1 MKQESKP
8 TYLGSVSAVSGS
20 SVAIEL
26 APQLNSGL
34 LVIGGRTHRV
44 GQVGSFV
51 RIPQGYNNLYGV
63 ISETSE
69 SSLKDD
75 DNQLLQ
81 TKRRWVKV
89 ELVGEVIGEEFERG
103 IGQYPSIND
112 EAHIVTDKDLNL
124 IYGHKDNGQIAI
136 GTLSSSD
143 SIEVSVD
150 LEKLVTRHS
159 AVLGSTGSGKST
171 SVSSLLRSIVCDES
185 DKVVYPS
192 SRVVLVDIH
201 GEYSSALGDIA
212 KTFSVNPRSGEEKL
226 LIPYWCISPGN
237 LVDFLCGQVN
247 EKSKTSIIDLI
258 FQEKVGFITKNSD
271 KEKYKGIN
279 SDRITSQTPIPFSL
293 KKLWYDLS
301 YSDGVTW
308 EDEGKTEPAIVESG
322 SAENLSGP
330 KFKPPAPGTKA
341 PHKGG
346 DGILKRSL
354 DLFRSRLLDQQ
365 YSFLLTPDKW
375 EPNLDNEITSDLDEL
390 LGSWLG
396 HEKPVTILDLSGIPS
411 TRLDLLLG
419 SLLDILFEA
428 SLWGRNLQEGM
439 KNRPLLLVLEEAHR
453 YLSNDASGLAKNM
466 VRRIAKEGRKF
477 GLGAM
482 LVSQRPSE
490 IDETILSQC
499 GTFFALRIN
508 NQTDRGR
515 VKSAMSEGI
524 SGLIDSLPVL
534 RTGEAIV
541 AGESAK
547 LPMRCRFKLPAKG
560 RYPDS
565 IDPKVASLW
574 IKDRSDEEY
583 NKLVVAWRNQN
594 PYEFES

>member
-1 MKQESKP
+1 MKQRNKP
-8 TYLGSVSAVSGS
+8 TYLGSVSSVTGS
-20 SVAIEL
+20 SVIIEL

-34 LVIGGRTHRV
+34 LIIGGRTHRV

-51 RIPQGYNNLYGV
+51 RVPQGYNSLYGI

-69 SSLKDD
+69 SSSVNDD
-75 DNQLLQ
+75 DELLQ
-81 TKRRWVKV
+81 IKRRWVKV

-112 EAHIVTDKDLNL
+112 EAHIVTDEDLKL
-124 IYGHKDNGQIAI
+124 IYGRKDSGQIVI
-136 GTLSSSD
+136 GKLSSSD
-143 SIEVSVD
+143 SIDVSVD

-171 SVSSLLRSIVCDES
+171 SVSSLLRSIVCNEE

-192 SRVVLVDIH
+192 SRIVLIDIH
-201 GEYSSALGDIA
+201 GEYSSALEDIA
-212 KTFSVNPRSGEEKL
+212 KTFSISPREREEKL
-226 LIPYWCISPGN
+226 LIPYWCISPDS
-237 LVDFLCGQVN
+237 LIDFLCGQVN
-247 EKSKTSIIDLI
+247 DKSKSSIIDYI
-258 FQEKVGFITKNSD
+258 YQEKIDFINKNKSSTKFGRID
-271 KEKYKGIN
+271 IN
-279 SDRITSQTPIPFSL
+279 KVTPQTPIPFSL
-293 KKLWYDLS
+293 KKLWFDLS
-301 YSDGVTW
+301 FEDGVTW
-308 EDEGKTEPAIVESG
+308 DDDERTIPAATEKG
-322 SAENLSGP
+322 DAEKLIAP
-330 KFKPPAPGTKA
+330 RFKPPAPGTKA

-354 DLFRSRLLDQQ
+354 DLFRTRLLDQQ
-365 YSFLLTPDKW
+365 YSFLLAPDKW
-375 EPNLDNEITSDLDEL
+375 EPNLNNEIESDLDEL
-390 LGSWLG
+390 LKSWLG
-396 HEKPVTILDLSGIPS
+396 HDRPITILDLSGIPS

-428 SLWGRNLQEGM
+428 SIWGRCLKEGM

-453 YLSNDASGLAKNM
+453 YLSNDMTGLTKNM

-477 GLGAM
+477 GLGTM

-508 NQTDRGR
+508 NQKDRSM

-524 SGLIDSLPVL
+524 ASMIDSLPIL

-541 AGESAK
+541 SGEGAK
-547 LPMRCRFKLPAKG
+547 LPMRCRFKLPTKG

-565 IDPKVASLW
+565 IDPQVVSLW
-574 IKDRSDEEY
+574 DKDKVEEEY
-583 NKLVVAWRNQN
+583 DQLVVAWRNQN
-594 PYEFES
+594 PFEFEN